1 MEKEELKIPSH
12 VAIICDGNGRW
23 ATNQNLPRW
32 KGHEEG
38 FKNAKRITKYAFSKG
53 VKYLSLYLFSTEN
66 FKRPKKEV
74 DYIMSLLVDK
84 LKEILDFCHEEKI
97 KAIVSGRDD
106 NLSPKVL
113 SILNRIAEETKNYD
127 NIFNMCF
134 NYGGKAEIIDATMK
148 FAKDYKE
155 NEIELTEEIFN
166 KYLYQDLPPVDLLIR
181 TSGEKR
187 ISNFML
193 WQCAYSEF
201 YFTDTYFPSFKEE
214 EFDEALKSY
223 KSRERRYGGLKDE
236 NKNN

>member
-1 MEKEELKIPSH
+1 MKENKIPAH

-23 ATNQNLPRW
+23 ATNQGLPRW
-32 KGHEEG
+32 KGHEQG
-38 FKNAKRITKYAFSKG
+38 FKNAKEITKYAFNQG

-84 LKEILDFCHEEKI
+84 LKDILEFCHENKI
-97 KAIVSGRDD
+97 RAVVSGKDE
-106 NLSPKVL
+106 NLSPKIV
-113 SILNRIAEETKNYD
+113 SILRKIEDETKEYE

-134 NYGGKAEIIDATMK
+134 NYGSKAEIMDAARK
-148 FAKDYKE
+148 YALDYKE
-155 NEIELTEEIFN
+155 NEEELTEEKFN
-166 KYLYQDLPPVDLLIR
+166 SYLYQDLPPVDLLIR
-181 TSGEKR
+181 TSGEQR

-201 YFTDTYFPSFKEE
+201 YFTNTLFPDFNGE
-214 EFDEALKSY
+214 EFDKAIDAFNN
-223 KSRERRYGGLKDE
+223 RDRRYGGLNNE